1 MRIASYKRTKE
12 IIEKHDFLFKKN
24 FGQNFLIDE
33 HVLNKIMASSEI
45 GKDDVVIEIG
55 PGIGSLTEEILI
67 YAYKVYAIEIDSNLI
82 PILNENLSA
91 FDNFEIINQDVLK
104 TDLNEIIERHPDKN
118 IKVVANLPYYITT
131 PIIMNLLESRLRLKS
146 LTVMIQKEV
155 AERMKAKAGT
165 KDYGAL
171 TLAVNYYGS
180 PYLAANVPRNCFMPR
195 PNVDSA
201 VIRINIYDEPPVSVK
216 DEKLL
221 FNLIRLSFNQRRKT
235 LVNSIFNQSDFQLTK
250 DELGEIICRV
260 GFDKDIRG
268 EKLSLADFAKLS
280 DSFSDK
286 LV

>member
-1 MRIASYKRTKE
+1 
-12 IIEKHDFLFKKN
+12 
-24 FGQNFLIDE
+24 
-33 HVLNKIMASSEI
+33 MASSEI